1 MNIPK
6 TMGACADKL
15 YKLREK
21 RYELGRQIKEIEEEE
36 SAIKKYVIDNL
47 SKQESNGVSG
57 KVANVRIKVEDVPTV
72 EDWEAFYKY
81 VTRTKSFDMLQKRIN
96 VKAVR
101 ERIEDKKDF
110 AKKAGIGSFTN
121 VSVSITKL

>member
-1 MNIPK
+1 MAIPK

-21 RYELGRQIKEIEEEE
+21 RYELSRQIKEIEVEEAE
-36 SAIKKYVIDNL
+36 IKEYIINSL
-47 SKQESNGVSG
+47 SKQESAGVSG
-57 KVANVRIKVEDVPTV
+57 KIANVRVKAENVPVV

-81 VTRTKSFDMLQKRIN
+81 VSRTKSFDMLQRRIN
-96 VKAVR
+96 TKAVR

-110 AKKAGIGSFTN
+110 ASKAGIGSFTTI
-121 VSVSITKL
+121 SVSITKL

>member
-1 MNIPK
+1 MKIPK
-6 TMGACADKL
+6 TIGACADRL
-15 YKLREK
+15 YKLREE
-21 RYELGRQIKEIEEEE
+21 RFELSRKIKEIEAEE
-36 SAIKKYVIDNL
+36 SEIKNYVINNL
-47 SKQESNGVSG
+47 NKHDANGVSG
-57 KVANVRIKVEDVPTV
+57 KLANVKVKTEEMPIV

-96 VKAVR
+96 TKAIR

-110 AKKAGIGSFTN
+110 AKKAGIGSFTT

>member
-81 VTRTKSFDMLQKRIN
+81 ITRTKSFDMLQKRIN
-96 VKAVR
+96 VKAIR

>member
-36 SAIKKYVIDNL
+36 STIKKYVIDNL

-81 VTRTKSFDMLQKRIN
+81 ITRTKSFDMLQKRIN
-96 VKAVR
+96 VKAIR

-110 AKKAGIGSFTN
+110 AKKAGIGSYTN

>member
-36 SAIKKYVIDNL
+36 AAIKKYVIDNL
-47 SKQESNGVSG
+47 SKQEADGVSG
-57 KVANVRIKVEDVPTV
+57 KLANIRVKTENVPTV
-72 EDWEAFYKY
+72 TDWEAFYKY

-110 AKKAGIGSFTN
+110 ASKAGIGSFTT

>member
-1 MNIPK
+1 MAIPK
-6 TMGACADKL
+6 TIGACADKL

-21 RYELGRQIKEIEEEE
+21 RYELSRQIKEIEAEEAE
-36 SAIKKYVIDNL
+36 IKEYIINNL
-47 SKQESNGVSG
+47 NKQESAGVSG
-57 KVANVRIKVEDVPTV
+57 KIANVRVKTENVPVV

-81 VTRTKSFDMLQKRIN
+81 VSRTKSFDMLQRRIN
-96 VKAVR
+96 TKAVR

-110 AKKAGIGSFTN
+110 ASKAGIGSFTT

>member
-1 MNIPK
+1 MAIPK

-21 RYELGRQIKEIEEEE
+21 RYELSRQIKEIEAEEAE
-36 SAIKKYVIDNL
+36 IKNYIINTL
-47 SKQESNGVSG
+47 SKQESAGVSG
-57 KVANVRIKVEDVPTV
+57 KIANVRVNTENVPVV

-81 VTRTKSFDMLQKRIN
+81 VSRTKSFDMLQRRIN
-96 VKAVR
+96 TKAVR

-110 AKKAGIGSFTN
+110 ASKAGIGSFTTI
-121 VSVSITKL
+121 SVSITKL

>member
-1 MNIPK
+1 MAIPK

-21 RYELGRQIKEIEEEE
+21 RYELSRQIKEIEAEEAE
-36 SAIKKYVIDNL
+36 IKDYIINNL

-57 KVANVRIKVEDVPTV
+57 KIANVRVKTENVPVV

-81 VTRTKSFDMLQKRIN
+81 VSRTKSFDMLQRRIN
-96 VKAVR
+96 TKAVR

-110 AKKAGIGSFTN
+110 ALKAGIGSFTT

>member
-1 MNIPK
+1 MAIPK
-6 TMGACADKL
+6 TIGACADKL

-21 RYELGRQIKEIEEEE
+21 RYELSRQIKEIEAEEAE
-36 SAIKKYVIDNL
+36 IKEYIINNL
-47 SKQESNGVSG
+47 NKQESAGVSG
-57 KVANVRIKVEDVPTV
+57 KIANVRVKAENVPVV

-81 VTRTKSFDMLQKRIN
+81 VARTKSFDMLQRRIN
-96 VKAVR
+96 TKAVR

-110 AKKAGIGSFTN
+110 ASKAGIGSFTT

>member
-1 MNIPK
+1 MAIPK
-6 TMGACADKL
+6 TIGACADKL

-21 RYELGRQIKEIEEEE
+21 RYELSRQIKEIEAEEAE
-36 SAIKKYVIDNL
+36 LKEYIINNL
-47 SKQESNGVSG
+47 NKQESAGVSG
-57 KVANVRIKVEDVPTV
+57 KIANVRVKTENVPVV

-81 VTRTKSFDMLQKRIN
+81 VARTKSFDMLQRRIN
-96 VKAVR
+96 TKAVR

-110 AKKAGIGSFTN
+110 ASKAGIGSFTT

>member
-1 MNIPK
+1 MAIPK

-21 RYELGRQIKEIEEEE
+21 RYELSRQIKEIEAEEAE
-36 SAIKKYVIDNL
+36 IKDYIINNL
-47 SKQESNGVSG
+47 SKQESAGISG
-57 KVANVRIKVEDVPTV
+57 KIANVRVKTENVPVV

-81 VTRTKSFDMLQKRIN
+81 VSRTKSFDMLQRRIN
-96 VKAVR
+96 TKAVR

-110 AKKAGIGSFTN
+110 ASKAGIGSFTT

>member
-1 MNIPK
+1 MAIPK

-21 RYELGRQIKEIEEEE
+21 RYELSRQIKEIEAEEAE
-36 SAIKKYVIDNL
+36 IKDYIINNL
-47 SKQESNGVSG
+47 SKQESAGVSG
-57 KVANVRIKVEDVPTV
+57 KIANVRVKTENVPVV

-81 VTRTKSFDMLQKRIN
+81 VSRTKSFDMLQRRIN
-96 VKAVR
+96 TKAVR

-110 AKKAGIGSFTN
+110 ASKAGIGSFTT

>member
-36 SAIKKYVIDNL
+36 SVIKKYVIDNL

-81 VTRTKSFDMLQKRIN
+81 ITRTKSFDMLQKRIN
-96 VKAVR
+96 VKAIR

-110 AKKAGIGSFTN
+110 AKKAGIGSYTN

>member
-1 MNIPK
+1 MAIPK
-6 TMGACADKL
+6 TIGACADKL

-21 RYELGRQIKEIEEEE
+21 RYELSRQIKEIEAEEAE
-36 SAIKKYVIDNL
+36 LKEYVINSL
-47 SKQESNGVSG
+47 NKQESAGVSG
-57 KVANVRIKVEDVPTV
+57 KIANVRVKAENVPVV

-81 VTRTKSFDMLQKRIN
+81 VARTKSFDMLQRRIN
-96 VKAVR
+96 TKAVR

-110 AKKAGIGSFTN
+110 ASKAGIGSFTT

>member
-1 MNIPK
+1 MAIPK
-6 TMGACADKL
+6 TIGACADKL

-21 RYELGRQIKEIEEEE
+21 RYELSRQIKEIEAEEAE
-36 SAIKKYVIDNL
+36 LKEYIINNL
-47 SKQESNGVSG
+47 NKQESAGVSG
-57 KVANVRIKVEDVPTV
+57 KIANVRVKAENVPVV

-81 VTRTKSFDMLQKRIN
+81 VARTKSFDMLQRRIN
-96 VKAVR
+96 TKAVR

-110 AKKAGIGSFTN
+110 ASKAGIGSFTT

>member
-1 MNIPK
+1 MAIPK

-21 RYELGRQIKEIEEEE
+21 RYDLSRQIKEIEAEEAE
-36 SAIKKYVIDNL
+36 IKDYIINNL

-57 KVANVRIKVEDVPTV
+57 KIANVRVKTENVPVV

-81 VTRTKSFDMLQKRIN
+81 VSRTKSFDMLQRRIN
-96 VKAVR
+96 TKAVR

-110 AKKAGIGSFTN
+110 ASKAGIGSFTT

>member
-81 VTRTKSFDMLQKRIN
+81 VTKTKSFDMLQKRIN

-110 AKKAGIGSFTN
+110 AKKAGVGSFTN

>member
-36 SAIKKYVIDNL
+36 AAIKKYVIDNL
-47 SKQESNGVSG
+47 SKQEADGVSG
-57 KVANVRIKVEDVPTV
+57 KLANIRVKTENVPTV
-72 EDWEAFYKY
+72 TDWEAFYKY

-110 AKKAGIGSFTN
+110 ASKAGIGSFTA

>member
-1 MNIPK
+1 MAIPK

-21 RYELGRQIKEIEEEE
+21 RYELSRQIKEIEAEEAE
-36 SAIKKYVIDNL
+36 IKDYIINNL
-47 SKQESNGVSG
+47 SKQEAAGVSG
-57 KVANVRIKVEDVPTV
+57 KIANVRVKTESVPVV

-81 VTRTKSFDMLQKRIN
+81 VSRTKSFDMLQRRIN
-96 VKAVR
+96 TKAVR

-110 AKKAGIGSFTN
+110 ASKAGIGSFTT

>member
-1 MNIPK
+1 MAIPK

-21 RYELGRQIKEIEEEE
+21 RYELSRQIKEIEAEEAE
-36 SAIKKYVIDNL
+36 IKDYIINNL

-57 KVANVRIKVEDVPTV
+57 KIANVRVKAEKVPVV

-81 VTRTKSFDMLQKRIN
+81 VSRTKSFDMLQRRIN
-96 VKAVR
+96 TKAVR

-110 AKKAGIGSFTN
+110 ASKAGIASFTTI
-121 VSVSITKL
+121 SVSITKL

>member
-1 MNIPK
+1 MAIPK

-21 RYELGRQIKEIEEEE
+21 RYELSRQIKEIEAEEAE
-36 SAIKKYVIDNL
+36 IKDYIINNL

-57 KVANVRIKVEDVPTV
+57 KIANVRVKTENVPVV

-81 VTRTKSFDMLQKRIN
+81 VSRTKSFDMLQRRIN
-96 VKAVR
+96 TKAVR

-110 AKKAGIGSFTN
+110 ASKAGIGSFTTI
-121 VSVSITKL
+121 SVSITKL

>member
-1 MNIPK
+1 MSIPK

-21 RYELGRQIKEIEEEE
+21 RYELGRQIKEIEAEEAE
-36 SAIKKYVIDNL
+36 IKDYIIKNL
-47 SKQESNGVSG
+47 SKQEAEGVSG
-57 KVANVRIKVEDVPTV
+57 KIANVRIKTEDIPVV

-81 VTRTKSFDMLQKRIN
+81 IVKTKSFDMLQKRIN
-96 VKAVR
+96 TKAVR

-110 AKKAGIGSFTN
+110 TSKAGVGSFKTI
-121 VSVSITKL
+121 SVSITKI

>member
-36 SAIKKYVIDNL
+36 AAIKKYVIDNL
-47 SKQESNGVSG
+47 SKQEADGVSG
-57 KVANVRIKVEDVPTV
+57 KLANIRVKTENVPTV
-72 EDWEAFYKY
+72 TDWEAFYKY
-81 VTRTKSFDMLQKRIN
+81 ITRNKSFDMLQKRIN

-110 AKKAGIGSFTN
+110 ASKAGIGSFTT